1 MIGGKGHGGRVQG
14 KSHERRLLGDHRDTP
29 PVDEYFAGAGLLARG
44 SLLLSG
50 LPEAMW
56 LQ

>member
-1 MIGGKGHGGRVQG
+1 MADACRG
-14 KSHERRLLGDHRDTP
+14 SHRSGCCLAYHRDTP
-29 PVDEYFAGAGLLARG
+29 PVDEYFVGAGLLAHG

-50 LPEAMW
+50 LPEALR